1 MSPNVNMESLLIAVS
16 GIAIVF
22 LVLAVLCL
30 LIPMIS
36 GVVRIFTKNKK
47 KESEDQSKEAQPV
60 HESVSSVELV
70 SDQPSAPAAYG
81 GDVVLI
87 GVDEKTAACVM
98 AIVSYETGIPLS
110 ELVFRKIKEL

>member
-1 MSPNVNMESLLIAVS
+1 MNPDVSMESLLIAAS

-22 LVLAVLCL
+22 LVLAVLCF
-30 LIPMIS
+30 LIPVIS
-36 GVVRIFTKNKK
+36 GVVQALTKK
-47 KESEDQSKEAQPV
+47 KEPKERPREEQAAPQSIGA
-60 HESVSSVELV
+60 VELV
-70 SDQPSAPAAYG
+70 SDRLSTPSAYG

>member
-1 MSPNVNMESLLIAVS
+1 MSLDMESLLIAVS

-36 GVVRIFTKNKK
+36 GVVRVFTKTQK
-47 KESEDQSKEAQPV
+47 KEPEERTKEEQPA
-60 HESVSSVELV
+60 HQSVSAVELV
-70 SDQPSAPAAYG
+70 SDHPSAPAAYG

>member
-1 MSPNVNMESLLIAVS
+1 MNPDMSMESLLIAAS

-22 LVLAVLCL
+22 LVLAVLCF
-30 LIPMIS
+30 LIPVIS
-36 GVVRIFTKNKK
+36 GAVRALTPK
-47 KESEDQSKEAQPV
+47 KEAKEQPA
-60 HESVSSVELV
+60 
-70 SDQPSAPAAYG
+70 SAPQSIGSVQLVADRPNAPSAYG